1 MHFGWGV
8 VLHIRSLRAKFILVT
23 CAICISCLII
33 VSLISYRV
41 SYSIVKSEVNKKSTE
56 SVKKYANQFNTWF
69 VEQGKAVNDM
79 AQDIEINDNFNKD
92 YLLKY
97 LTAKY
102 QFQKSDI
109 IDCFM
114 GFPNRLLIDGSG
126 WNPPPEYDCTSRKW
140 YIGAI
145 KNNGLVYSTPYLDA
159 STKKMIFSIA
169 APVKRNGQMQGIVGI
184 DVLLTELIELAQD
197 SKTTE
202 SDYSFLLDHEHNF
215 LVHPVKSFLPA
226 PNKMVNAA
234 DVLNGRYLPLIDE
247 MSKNSDRIVEIND
260 YDGVE
265 RFFILSTVESTNW
278 TFGVAVPKSKYM
290 AALNQLLLGFLLA
303 LGISLVLAI
312 LIIWFFINSLVT
324 PIVKLR
330 EAVCRYAL
338 KDFSSR
344 SPVLTRDEVGELSQ
358 SFNNMADII
367 QEHSHTLQ
375 EKVEERTRELY
386 ETNVR
391 IMESIDYAK
400 RIQASI
406 LTNLEDRI
414 AIAQD
419 NYFIIW
425 KPRDVVGGDFYW
437 CKQREYDFYIAVVD
451 CTGHG
456 VPGALM
462 TMTVNALMDRIGEN
476 PESQEPAV
484 FLERLDQLLRE
495 TLGQD
500 NPEASTNDGLDIG
513 LCLIKTMEKKLIYS
527 GARIPL
533 IYTQGG
539 EVGIIK
545 GDRRS
550 LGYKTAKPDYKFNNH
565 EIDLCRTTTCY
576 LSTDGLFDQNGA
588 ENDFGF
594 GTKRFQTLINGI
606 YEQSMNNQKEIIL
619 DTLDRYMGSEDQRDD
634 IAIIGFKF

>member
-1 MHFGWGV
+1 
-8 VLHIRSLRAKFILVT
+8 
-23 CAICISCLII
+23 SCLII
-33 VSLISYRV
+33 VSLISYHV
-41 SYSIVKSEVNKKSTE
+41 SYNIVKSEVNQKSTE

-69 VEQGKAVNDM
+69 VEQGKAVDYM
-79 AQDIEINDNFNKD
+79 VEDIEINDDYNEG
-92 YLLKY
+92 YLLNYFTSK
-97 LTAKY
+97 LKR
-102 QFQKSDI
+102 QKSPA
-109 IDCFM
+109 IDYYM
-114 GFPNRLLIDGSG
+114 GFPQRSQKFIDGSG
-126 WNPPPEYDCTSRKW
+126 WNPPSEFDCTSRKW
-140 YIGAI
+140 YRGALQ
-145 KNNGLVYSTPYLDA
+145 NDGLVYTTPYLDA
-159 STKKMIFSIA
+159 STNKMIFTIA
-169 APVKRNGQMQGIVGI
+169 MPVKQKGSIKGVVGADI
-184 DVLLTELIELAQD
+184 LLTELIELAQN
-197 SKTTE
+197 SKTAE

-215 LVHPVKSFLPA
+215 LVHPVKSFLPT
-226 PNKMVNAA
+226 PNKMINAA
-234 DVLNGRYLPLIDE
+234 DVLNGRYLPLINE
-247 MSKNSDRIVEIND
+247 MNSSSDRIVEIKD

-265 RFFILSTVESTNW
+265 RFFILSTVKSTNW
-278 TFGVAVPKSKYM
+278 TFGVAIPKSKYL
-290 AALNQLLLGFLLA
+290 AALNKLLLGFLVA
-303 LGISLVLAI
+303 LSISLVLAI
-312 LIIWFFINSLVT
+312 IIIWFFINSLVN

-330 EAVCRYAL
+330 EAVCRYSL

-367 QEHSHTLQ
+367 QEHSETLQ

-406 LTNLEDRI
+406 LPNLEERI
-414 AIAQD
+414 TLAQD

-425 KPRDVVGGDFYW
+425 KPRDIVGGDFYW
-437 CKQREYDFYIAVVD
+437 CKQRDHDFYIAVVD

-462 TMTVNALMDRIGEN
+462 TMTVNALLDRIGDN
-476 PESQEPAV
+476 HDYSEPAV
-484 FLERLDQLLRE
+484 FLEKLDQLLRE

-513 LCLIKTMEKKLIYS
+513 LCLIKTLERKLIYS

-533 IYTQGG
+533 IYTQDD
-539 EVGIIK
+539 EVRKIK

-550 LGYKTAKPDYKFNNH
+550 IGYKTVKSDYKFNNH

-576 LSTDGLFDQNGA
+576 LSTDGLFDQNGV
-588 ENDFGF
+588 ENEYGF
-594 GTKRFQTLINGI
+594 GSKRFQALIDEI
-606 YEQSMNNQKEIIL
+606 HEQSMNNQKDTIL
-619 DTLDRYMGSEDQRDD
+619 TTLNGYMGSEDQRDD